1 MAESAFPTS
10 SPDPAPARHGE
21 AQRPLAR
28 AVTVGDELLAG
39 DIRDTN
45 LAFLGQRCRALGL
58 PLQGSET
65 ARDRGPEITAAVRR
79 AAGSADVC
87 LVCGGLGPT
96 TDDLT
101 TAAVA
106 DAAGVGL
113 RRDAEAE
120 ARLEAKFRAFGREM
134 PEANRKQADFPE
146 GAEILPNPIGTA
158 EGFAVDVRVGAGSC
172 RVFVMPGVPRE
183 MEKMMREQIE
193 PRLAQGLAQRALLRP
208 VARRIYRI
216 LGHGES
222 AVAQRIEPVLARARE
237 RSPRLAA
244 MYVHYRASMPEVTV
258 ILEGLPAPAG
268 DAASEAE
275 LATLD
280 PEMIDALSPGIY
292 GIGEADLATRVVASA
307 VAGGVWIGA
316 AESCT
321 GGALGAAITS
331 VAGASACLR
340 GVVVAY
346 DDAIKAR
353 VLGVPS
359 DLLAAHGAVSEPV
372 ARAMATGGSR
382 VLGSD
387 LCVAITGIA
396 GPGGGSPE
404 KPVGTVH
411 VAVADGPEIV
421 HKVLSL
427 RGDRGTVQRSATR
440 WALKLLW
447 DRLVARGV
455 ASIA

>member
-1 MAESAFPTS
+1 MPESAPR
-10 SPDPAPARHGE
+10 APRPIARV
-21 AQRPLAR
+21 L
-28 AVTVGDELLAG
+28 TVGDELLAG
-39 DIRDTN
+39 DILDTN
-45 LAFLGQRCRALGL
+45 LSFLARRCRALGL
-58 PLQGSET
+58 QVLGAET
-65 ARDRGPEITAAVRR
+65 VRDRVPEIGAAVRR
-79 AAGSADVC
+79 AAEVADVC

-101 TAAVA
+101 TEAVA
-106 DAAGVGL
+106 AAAGRPLV
-113 RRDAEAE
+113 RDAEAE
-120 ARLEAKFRAFGREM
+120 VRLEAKFRAFGRPM
-134 PEANRKQADFPE
+134 PDANRKQADFPE
-146 GAEILPNPIGTA
+146 GGEILANPIGTA
-158 EGFAVDVRVGAGSC
+158 EGFAVEVGARPC

-183 MEKMMREQIE
+183 MKMMMAEQVE
-193 PRLAQGLAQRALLRP
+193 PRLAERLALQP

-222 AVAQRIEPVLARARE
+222 AVAVRIEPVIERARA

-244 MYVHYRASMPEVTV
+244 MYVHYRASMPEVSV
-258 ILEGLPAPAG
+258 ILEGLPTTEG
-268 DAASEAE
+268 DAASEDE
-275 LATLD
+275 LASLD
-280 PEMIDALSPGIY
+280 AEMIEALSPGIY
-292 GIGEADLATRVVASA
+292 GIGEAELPARVVAA
-307 VAGGVWIGA
+307 ATAGGVWLGA

-321 GGALGAAITS
+321 GGGVGAAITA

-346 DDAIKAR
+346 ADAVKR
-353 VLGVPS
+353 DVLGVPA
-359 DLLAAHGAVSEPV
+359 DLLAAYGAVSEPV

-382 VLGSD
+382 VLRSD

-411 VAVADGPEIV
+411 VAVADGAEIV
-421 HKVLSL
+421 HKALPL
-427 RGDRGTVQRSATR
+427 RGDRGTVQRAATR

-455 ASIA
+455 ASLS

>member
-1 MAESAFPTS
+1 MLEPASFPESPGAHG
-10 SPDPAPARHGE
+10 PAARG
-21 AQRPLAR
+21 AVAR
-28 AVTVGDELLAG
+28 VLTVGDELLAG

-45 LAFLGQRCRALGL
+45 LSFLAQRCRALGVEL
-58 PLQGSET
+58 RGSET
-65 ARDRGPEITAAVRR
+65 ARDRVPEIADALRR
-79 AAGSADVC
+79 AAASADVC

-106 DAAGVGL
+106 QAAGVAL

-120 ARLEAKFRAFGREM
+120 ARLEAKFRAFGRPM
-134 PEANRKQADFPE
+134 PDANRKQADFPE
-146 GAEILPNPIGTA
+146 GAEILANPIGTA
-158 EGFAVDVRVGAGSC
+158 EGFAADIGSC

-193 PRLAQGLAQRALLRP
+193 PRLAERHALRP
-208 VARRIYRI
+208 IARRIYRV

-222 AVAQRIEPVLARARE
+222 AVADRVEPIVDRARAR
-237 RSPRLAA
+237 SSGLAA
-244 MYVHYRASMPEVTV
+244 VYVHYRASMPEVTV
-258 ILEGLPAPAG
+258 ILEGLPAPDG
-268 DAASEAE
+268 RAASEAE
-275 LATLD
+275 LATID
-280 PEMIDALSPGIY
+280 AEMIEALSPGIY
-292 GIGEADLATRVVASA
+292 GIGEAELAERVVAA
-307 VAGGVWIGA
+307 ATAGGLWIGA

-321 GGALGAAITS
+321 GGGLGAAITA

-346 DDAIKAR
+346 DDAIKSG
-353 VLGVPS
+353 VLGVPA
-359 DLLAAHGAVSEPV
+359 DLLAAHGAVSDPV

-396 GPGGGSPE
+396 GPGGGTPE

-411 VAVADGPEIV
+411 VAVADGAEIV
-421 HKVLSL
+421 HKALSL